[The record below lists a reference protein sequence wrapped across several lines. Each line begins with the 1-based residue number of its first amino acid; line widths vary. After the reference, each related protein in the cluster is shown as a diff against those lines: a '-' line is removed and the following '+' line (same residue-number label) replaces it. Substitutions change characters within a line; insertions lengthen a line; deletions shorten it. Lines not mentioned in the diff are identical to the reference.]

1 MAELECG
8 MNIPV
13 IKTNKKLRKIR
24 SREKNISDRIEIFSM
39 ESGLIILPESDGGRI
54 VFKKLKYMLVEEES

>member
-13 IKTNKKLRKIR
+13 IKTNKHLRKIR
-24 SREKNISDRIEIFSM
+24 SGEKNISDRIEIFSK
-39 ESGLIILPESDGGRI
+39 ESGLIILPESDGGGG
-54 VFKKLKYMLVEEES
+54 